1 MQIAGSVTYE
11 NVKAPSVSA
20 LSNSSH
26 DSESTPSSKEASQ
39 YPSTLTL
46 STIPIENATTSL
58 PLQEPDVIA
67 STKSNSKFQPAI
79 EHVVPPIAPPR
90 RKKKTKHSASTQ
102 SLAVSI
108 SFTSNYAV
116 GSIINVSDYRSSEYF
131 FITFVSKH

>member
-1 MQIAGSVTYE
+1 MVVMLINFENFKCLHVNLKFVGSVTNE

-26 DSESTPSSKEASQ
+26 DSESTPSSKEASK

-46 STIPIENATTSL
+46 STIPIENAPSSF

-67 STKSNSKFQPAI
+67 STKSNTKYQSVV
-79 EHVVPPIAPPR
+79 EHAEPPIAPPR

-102 SLAVSI
+102 SLAVCI
-108 SFTSNYAV
+108 LFMYL
-116 GSIINVSDYRSSEYF
+116 I
-131 FITFVSKH
+131 